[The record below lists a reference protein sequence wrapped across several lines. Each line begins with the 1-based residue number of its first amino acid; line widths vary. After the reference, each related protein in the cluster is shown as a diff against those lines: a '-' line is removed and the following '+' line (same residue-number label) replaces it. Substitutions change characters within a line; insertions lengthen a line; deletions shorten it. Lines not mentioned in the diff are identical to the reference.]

1 MGRVWRHMALISKL
15 RRQRQIYIEFHISL
29 VYKGSYQAS
38 QGYVTR
44 NWYMFTQK
52 MWKKETNLLEKW
64 LCMGLLKKQTNK
76 NKQTN
81 QKKLLTTSQSK
92 YTIWTGK
99 QEVRINIITP
109 FNADCFCKEKAK
121 KKNMVLNISYNSMC
135 VPKAK
140 TTYERIRKKGWPSY
154 PWNFLKSF

>member
-1 MGRVWRHMALISKL
+1 M
-15 RRQRQIYIEFHISL
+15 YN
-29 VYKGSYQAS
+29 GSYQAS
-38 QGYVTR
+38 QSYVTR

-76 NKQTN
+76 NKN
-81 QKKLLTTSQSK
+81 KKNSWQQANLNIQFEA
-92 YTIWTGK
+92 GK

-109 FNADCFCKEKAK
+109 FNADCFCKERTK
-121 KKNMVLNISYNSMC
+121 KKNMVLNINYNSMC

-154 PWNFLKSF
+154 PWNFQKHQDPCDKTTIWHILMQCNRKARASAMWSSG